1 MRSHSRNQ
9 LLLITGT
16 LLLTTIIYFAP
27 REGSN
32 SANASIETNKPMGF
46 NFDDMVNKAKQSLST
61 EEVSSIQNL
70 ETIADKKPSRSV
82 ETDDSIAKI
91 FDKENMP
98 AIAAYYFEKVAVI
111 EPTEKHW
118 LNAAYRYFDGFK
130 SATDS
135 FAMKA
140 LVDKAILCYNKVL
153 ELNPKNLDAK
163 TDLGVCYAEGTNNPM
178 QGIGLLREVVAA
190 NPKHEMAQLNLG
202 FLAVKSGQFD
212 KAIARFDTVLKINP
226 KNIEVYSYLGDVFLK
241 KGDKE
246 KAITNFEKY
255 KSYLTDTI
263 RISQVDS
270 YIKEIKNF
278 KEQVN

>member
-1 MRSHSRNQ
+1 MRSLSRSQ

-16 LLLTTIIYFAP
+16 LMLTALIYFAP
-27 REGSN
+27 REGYNPAMANVESVKT
-32 SANASIETNKPMGF
+32 SAF
-46 NFDDMVNKAKQSLST
+46 NFEDIVNKAKQNLSS
-61 EEVSSIQNL
+61 EETNSIQNL
-70 ETIADKKPSRSV
+70 ETIAEKKPSRSV
-82 ETDDSIAKI
+82 EANDSIAKI
-91 FDKENMP
+91 FDHANMP
-98 AIAAYYFEKVAVI
+98 AIAAYYCEKVAVS

-130 SATDS
+130 SANDS
-135 FAMKA
+135 LAMKA

-153 ELNPKNLDAK
+153 EFNPKNLDAK
-163 TDLGVCYAEGTNNPM
+163 TDLGVCYAEGTSNPM
-178 QGIGLLREVVAA
+178 QGIMLLREVVAA
-190 NPKHEMAQLNLG
+190 NPKHETAQLNLG
-202 FLAVKSGQFD
+202 FLAVKSGQYD
-212 KAIARFDTVLKINP
+212 KAIARFDTVLMINP

-270 YIKEIKNF
+270 YIKEIRNL